1 MRDISRRVATRWLLA
16 QGHEAAFEREAD
28 VSKRLINRLMAEG
41 HSFGNIS
48 AYRAD
53 KSRRKNKEAMLRLQR
68 ELQRRGYRPIPTYST
83 WTDDKTGKQYQERS
97 FLVPD
102 AKPEDLFELGKM
114 FEQDSVIYKSTDGA
128 LGMYYTGDNPRALL
142 AQDEKGRPAFDVQP
156 IKAPKKEK
164 GPGPRPK
171 EREQEELF
179 SRSRGMNFTF
189 DFDWGTEYE
198 WDGKTPIDAEGK
210 PDPKDLGKRTEKK
223 PEERPAPSP
232 EAWEAY
238 LQRYWDGGHR
248 KVRNPNPK
256 TRDRYP
262 EVEMLTR
269 MKTDAQFRSRI
280 RDDYRRRREQ
290 TRSQA
295 SPAVG

>member
-1 MRDISRRVATRWLLA
+1 
-16 QGHEAAFEREAD
+16 
-28 VSKRLINRLMAEG
+28 
-41 HSFGNIS
+41 
-48 AYRAD
+48 
-53 KSRRKNKEAMLRLQR
+53 MLRLQR
-68 ELQRRGYRPIPTYST
+68 ELQRRGYQPISTYST

-102 AKPEDLFELGKM
+102 ARPEDMFELGKM
-114 FEQDSVIYKSTDGA
+114 FEQDSVIYKSTDGS
-128 LGMYYTGDNPRALL
+128 LGMYYTGERPRALL
-142 AQDEKGRPAFDVQP
+142 AQDDKGRPAFDVQP

-164 GPGPRPK
+164 GKGPRSK

-179 SRSRGMNFTF
+179 SRSRGLNFTF
-189 DFDWGTEYE
+189 DFDWDTEHE
-198 WDGKTPIDAEGK
+198 WDGKTPIDKEGK
-210 PDPKDLGKRTEKK
+210 PDPDDLGKK
-223 PEERPAPSP
+223 PEPKKERPAPST

-248 KVRNPNPK
+248 KVRNQNPK

-269 MKTDAQFRSRI
+269 MKTDSQFRSRI
-280 RDDYRRRREQ
+280 RDDFRRRREQ
-290 TRSQA
+290 ARAQA